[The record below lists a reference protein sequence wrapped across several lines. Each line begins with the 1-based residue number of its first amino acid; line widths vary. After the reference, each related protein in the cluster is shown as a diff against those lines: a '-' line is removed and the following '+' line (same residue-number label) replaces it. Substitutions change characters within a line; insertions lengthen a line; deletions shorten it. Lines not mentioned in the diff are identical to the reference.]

1 MKMIGSLRKPWPSL
15 GIEMFKILVTAPPV
29 VSQADRYREQF
40 IRNNMEPVFLASEQ
54 QVSKEILLAMIGDF
68 DGWMLGDDI
77 CDQEILSAG
86 KLRKLRGALRWG
98 AGFDNVDAK
107 AASELGIPIE
117 NTPGTFANEVADMAL
132 GYLIALARDIPRV
145 SQGVF
150 DGQWLKP
157 VGSSLAGKKVGIV
170 GLGVIGQAIVRRLH
184 VLEMSLVGYDPVSN
198 FDHDGTVDLMI
209 WPEGLSG
216 LDYLILACPLTRDN
230 FKMIN
235 GEVLSLMKTGC
246 KIINVAR
253 GGLVDEKAL
262 IHALREKKVAA
273 VALDVFEQEPLRNS
287 ELLEFKQNLYGSHNA
302 SNTVEAV
309 DRTTAIAIEKLSK
322 LLGGLNGR

>member
-54 QVSKEILLAMIGDF
+54 QVSKEILLAMVGDF

-86 KLRKLRGALRWG
+86 KLGKLRGALRWG

-132 GYLIALARDIPRV
+132 GYLIALARDIPQV

-184 VLEMSLVGYDPVSN
+184 VLEMSLVGYDPVSD

-287 ELLEFKQNLYGSHNA
+287 ELLGFKQNLYGSHNA